1 MRSRTIV
8 GAIVLLAS
16 LAVGA
21 AVTSSAAD
29 SIKKWALVNLTEPT
43 SIAGIFVSG
52 PVMFMH
58 DDAKMAQG
66 QPCTSVYRFVPGEGP
81 KEEIVAFHCKPHWKK
96 APEQFTKATVH
107 NLNGP
112 RILTEYQF
120 AGDPEAH
127 GVPTKSH

>member
-1 MRSRTIV
+1 M
-8 GAIVLLAS
+8 LAG

-29 SIKKWALVNLTEPT
+29 SVKKWALVNLTEPT

-66 QPCTSVYRFVPGEGP
+66 KPCTSVYRFVPGEGI
-81 KEEIVAFHCKPHWKK
+81 KEEIVAFHCEPRWTK
-96 APEQFTKATVH
+96 APAAVH
-107 NLNGP
+107 
-112 RILTEYQF
+112 E
-120 AGDPEAH
+120 
-127 GVPTKSH
+127 SHDSKISTARAS